1 MRSLYLRVFIV
12 IGLTTMLIVGLSV
25 LVSFQVTNRWIE
37 ATDEIRP
44 NEMIAEASRQLATG
58 GEPALVDW
66 LKEQERSPTPAVLL
80 VIDEQGRELL
90 GRQIPPPLE
99 RRIRRMREWGQ
110 SPRPQNLRP
119 PFLMPRIVDP
129 QGNEY
134 HVLPAPRQ
142 LGPLGLFGVATV
154 RHLIL
159 ALALLITAAVSF
171 LLARSISAPVRG
183 LRDASRALAAGRLDR
198 REDPAISARR
208 DELGSLGR
216 DFDHMAARLQE
227 LMASRQELLRNVSHE
242 LRTPLTRIRMAVELA
257 RDNEGDDTNELERV
271 ILETEKLDQL
281 IGQVLTLARVDHGA
295 PAPSHRPLDLS
306 ALLGSLVEEAEME
319 ADAAGVTLAPRIAPG
334 ISIDGDPSMLAAA
347 IENVIRNALRYT
359 PAGEAVDVAL
369 EPAARGARLSVRDR
383 GPGVPEAELPRI
395 FEPFHQLASAR
406 SPEEGGY
413 GLGLAVTAGAARL
426 HGGSV
431 TARNHPEGGLEVTLT
446 LGRTPAGA

>member
-1 MRSLYLRVFIV
+1 VRSLYLRVFVV
-12 IGLTTMLIVGLSV
+12 IGLTTMLIVGISV
-25 LVSFQVTNRWIE
+25 LVSFQVMNRWIE
-37 ATDEIRP
+37 TADEIRP

-58 GEPALVDW
+58 GEPALVEW
-66 LKEQERSPTPAVLL
+66 LREQERSATRAVLL
-80 VIDEQGRELL
+80 VIDGQGRELL

-99 RRIRRMREWGQ
+99 RRMRRMREWGQ

-119 PFLMPRIVDP
+119 PFLMPRIVGSG
-129 QGNEY
+129 GNEY
-134 HVLPAPRQ
+134 HVVPAPRQ

-183 LRDASRALAAGRLDR
+183 LRDASRALAAGRLEER
-198 REDPAISARR
+198 VAPAISARR

-216 DFDHMAARLQE
+216 DFDHMASRLQA

-257 RDNEGDDTNELERV
+257 RDSDGDDTKELERV

-281 IGQVLTLARVDHGA
+281 IGQVLALARVDHGA
-295 PAPSHRPLDLS
+295 PAASHRRLDLS
-306 ALLGSLVEEAEME
+306 ALVGSLVEEAEME
-319 ADAAGVTLAPRIAPG
+319 ADAAGVTLTPRIARG
-334 ISIDGDPSMLAAA
+334 ISIEGDASLLAAA
-347 IENVIRNALRYT
+347 IENIIRNALRYT
-359 PAGEAVDVAL
+359 PDGAAVDVTL
-369 EPAARGARLSVRDR
+369 EPAEPGAVLRVRDR
-383 GPGVPEAELPRI
+383 GPGVPEGELPRI
-395 FEPFHQLASAR
+395 FEPFHQVASAR
-406 SPEEGGY
+406 SPEERGY

-431 TARNHPEGGLEVTLT
+431 AARNHPEGGLEVTLT
-446 LGRTPAGA
+446 LGRTPAAA